1 MQPIIAALLA
11 AAGPALEQAVIQ
23 LLGSPE
29 FKAVVDK
36 LWADLL
42 AKIAAGVH
50 PEVATQQAQ
59 GQIGAAALL
68 HLTGN
73 FGADL
78 SAFLAA
84 HKPSSGAPTPPVG
97 TYTTPTPPV
106 GTYTS

>member
-1 MQPIIAALLA
+1 MNEQIIAALLA
-11 AAGPALEQAVIQ
+11 AAGPALQQALSQ
-23 LLGSPE
+23 LLQSPQ
-29 FKAVVDK
+29 FKAVFDK

-42 AKIAAGVH
+42 AKIESGAH
-50 PEVATQQAQ
+50 PGVATQQMQ

-84 HKPSSGAPTPPVG
+84 HKQPAGTPTSPPV
-97 TYTTPTPPV
+97 T

>member
-1 MQPIIAALLA
+1 MQQIISALLA
-11 AAGPALEQAVIQ
+11 AAGPAMQQALFQ
-23 LLGSPE
+23 LLQSPQ
-29 FKAVVDK
+29 FKSVVDK
-36 LWADLL
+36 LWANLL
-42 AKIAAGVH
+42 VEIADGAH

-84 HKPSSGAPTPPVG
+84 HKPPTDSAPSTGGVA
-97 TYTTPTPPV
+97 YK
-106 GTYTS
+106 S